1 MQDLLK
7 TIDKLKA
14 EIDGIKPLKASELK
28 QLKDYYKIGLTYSSN
43 AVEGNSI
50 DETETKIIIENG
62 LTIGGKPLR
71 EHFEVIGHG
80 DAYEY
85 IHTLLNE
92 KIIKES
98 FIKRIHY
105 LFYRHIDEKNAGK
118 YRKDRVYITGSEH
131 MPPAPQ
137 NISRCMKEYVL
148 ELQDIKAGHHPVV
161 YAAIAHRNFVAIH
174 PFIDGNGRVA
184 RLLMNLILMQAGYQ
198 IAIIPPILRRQ
209 YIQALEKSHVKKDN
223 TEFIKFIAECVK
235 QTQKDYLRML
245 S

>member
-1 MQDLLK
+1 MQNLLK
-7 TIDKLKA
+7 TIDELKS
-14 EIDGIKPLKASELK
+14 EIDDMKPLKASELK

-43 AVEGNSI
+43 AIEGNSI

-62 LTIGGKPLR
+62 LTIGGKPLF
-71 EHFEVIGHG
+71 EHFEVIGHC

-85 IHTLLNE
+85 IYTLLDN
-92 KIIKES
+92 KSIKES
-98 FIKRIHY
+98 DIKQIHY
-105 LFYRHIDEKNAGK
+105 LFYRHIDEKKAGK
-118 YRKDRVYITGSEH
+118 YRKDRVYITGSQH
-131 MPPAPQ
+131 KPPAPRDISRRMKDYVFELQ
-137 NISRCMKEYVL
+137 NIKS
-148 ELQDIKAGHHPVV
+148 DHHPVV

-184 RLLMNLILMQAGYQ
+184 RLLMNLILMQAGYP

-223 TEFIKFIAECVK
+223 SEFIKFIDECVK